1 MNVNFY
7 SIFPL
12 LSSLFVLFLGVF
24 VFVNKYHSIVN
35 RAFIRLLFFL
45 FTWLLSYG
53 ISYITTTEQQ
63 ALFWLKIGYIG
74 VILIPVSFYHVTY
87 AFLDLRSHKKILIFL
102 YSISLLFIYL
112 LYSTDYLING
122 VYKYFWG
129 YYPKAGFLH
138 PFYLVYVFLT
148 ICGCNIL
155 IFRSWLK
162 KKNETSTYKFKLQ
175 YILIAFIIGSI
186 ASVDFIPNYGVE
198 IYPFGWLCVVFYSSI
213 ITYAILRHHLMDISV
228 AIKRTAAYSLSAGL
242 LTAFFAILVITA
254 TNLLSSFAHVSS
266 LMISIVAAFVIT
278 ILFNPLRN
286 KIQVLI
292 DRMFYKK
299 SFDYYETVR
308 HVSSNLASMFDL
320 EKIYQ
325 FICNVIYDAMGLKNV
340 YLLIGFPGGAYDIV
354 YHSSPKKG
362 RNIINR
368 SGPEKPEEMKM
379 NKFTGI
385 LKYFRASD
393 SILVKDELTG
403 YEESLGQETIDR
415 IKKELEFFQ
424 GAAVVPVFID
434 KKLSLLIIL
443 GQKHSGDMFTGE
455 DMDLLKTISNQTAI
469 ALKNV
474 RLYQEKV
481 NSEKLASLGMMS
493 GTFAHEIRNPL
504 TSLKTFAQLMPEK
517 YNDPEFR
524 DTFSRIVISDIQKI
538 DSLISDLLDFSTER
552 KSTRMNNFNLIELV
566 DGVVDYVEGKL
577 EFERSKITIEKNCS
591 EQEINMMG
599 DTEKFKQALG
609 NIVLN
614 GCQAMH
620 GEGILRIGIKPN
632 GKNVDITVEDTGEG
646 INPEDLPK
654 IFDPFVTTKKMGIGL
669 GLAISKRIVEDYN
682 GKIYVKSQPAQ
693 GTTFTISLPVQNQ

>member
-1 MNVNFY
+1 
-7 SIFPL
+7 
-12 LSSLFVLFLGVF
+12 
-24 VFVNKYHSIVN
+24 
-35 RAFIRLLFFL
+35 
-45 FTWLLSYG
+45 
-53 ISYITTTEQQ
+53 
-63 ALFWLKIGYIG
+63 
-74 VILIPVSFYHVTY
+74 
-87 AFLDLRSHKKILIFL
+87 
-102 YSISLLFIYL
+102 
-112 LYSTDYLING
+112 
-122 VYKYFWG
+122 
-129 YYPKAGFLH
+129 
-138 PFYLVYVFLT
+138 
-148 ICGCNIL
+148 
-155 IFRSWLK
+155 
-162 KKNETSTYKFKLQ
+162 
-175 YILIAFIIGSI
+175 
-186 ASVDFIPNYGVE
+186 
-198 IYPFGWLCVVFYSSI
+198 
-213 ITYAILRHHLMDISV
+213 
-228 AIKRTAAYSLSAGL
+228 
-242 LTAFFAILVITA
+242 
-254 TNLLSSFAHVSS
+254 
-266 LMISIVAAFVIT
+266 
-278 ILFNPLRN
+278 
-286 KIQVLI
+286 
-292 DRMFYKK
+292 MFYKK

-308 HVSSNLASMFDL
+308 QVSSNLASMFDQ

-325 FICNVIYDAMGLKNV
+325 FVCNVIYDAMGLKNV
-340 YLLIGFPGGAYDIV
+340 YLLVGLPGGAFDIV
-354 YHSSPKKG
+354 YRTSPKKDT
-362 RNIINR
+362 NIIDR
-368 SGPEKPEEMKM
+368 SGSEIPEEMKT

-385 LKYFRASD
+385 LKFFRASD
-393 SILVKDELTG
+393 NILVKDELTG
-403 YEESLGQETIDR
+403 YEEPLGQETIDR
-415 IKKELEFFQ
+415 IKKELEIFQ

-577 EFERSKITIEKNCS
+577 EFERSKITIEKNCN

-682 GKIYVKSQPAQ
+682 GKIYVKSRPAQ
-693 GTTFTISLPVQNQ
+693 GTTFTISLPVQN

>member
-1 MNVNFY
+1 VW
-7 SIFPL
+7 
-12 LSSLFVLFLGVF
+12 LFSYAIGYGYK
-24 VFVNKYHSIVN
+24 NEKI
-35 RAFIRLLFFL
+35 AF
-45 FTWLLSYG
+45 S
-53 ISYITTTEQQ
+53 
-63 ALFWLKIGYIG
+63 WLKIGYSGIVFIPITTFHYTVEFLKIKKLKPFVSLNYITG
-74 VILIPVSFYHVTY
+74 IFYVVLIWS
-87 AFLDLRSHKKILIFL
+87 
-102 YSISLLFIYL
+102 SL
-112 LYSTDYLING
+112 SLING
-122 VYKYFWG
+122 ISLFSWG
-129 YYPKAGFLH
+129 YYPHAGPLH
-138 PFYLVYVFLT
+138 PLFLIHFFGLVSFSFGLWIYFF
-148 ICGCNIL
+148 
-155 IFRSWLK
+155 IFR
-162 KKNETSTYKFKLQ
+162 KNMLTHTEIMQIK
-175 YILIAFIIGSI
+175 YIFIAFFIYNFASI
-186 ASVDFIPNYGVE
+186 DFLANYGISV
-198 IYPFGWLCVVFYSSI
+198 YPFGFLPSFIFS
-213 ITYAILRHHLMDISV
+213 AIVGYTIARHHLMDISV
-228 AIKRTAAYSLSAGL
+228 VFKRTAAYSLSAGL

-266 LMISIVAAFVIT
+266 LRISIVAVFVIT
-278 ILFNPLRN
+278 MLFNPLRN

-308 HVSSNLASMFDL
+308 QVSSNLASMFDL
-320 EKIYQ
+320 GEIYK
-325 FICNVIYDAMGLKNV
+325 FIGDVIYNAMGLKNV
-340 YLLIGFPGGAYDIV
+340 YLLVGLQGGAFDIV
-354 YHSSPKKG
+354 YHDSPKKD
-362 RNIINR
+362 RNVIDKLG
-368 SGPEKPEEMKM
+368 SEKPEEMKM
-379 NKFTGI
+379 NKFSGI

-403 YEESLGQETIDR
+403 YEESLGQEAIDR
-415 IKKELEFFQ
+415 IKKELENFQ
-424 GAAVVPVFID
+424 GEAVVPVFID

-443 GQKHSGDMFTGE
+443 GQKHSGDMFTSE
-455 DMDLLKTISNQTAI
+455 DMDLLKTISNQTAV

-538 DSLISDLLDFSTER
+538 DSLIRDLLDFSTER
-552 KSTRMNNFNLIELV
+552 KPTRMNNFNLIELV

-577 EFERSKITIEKNCS
+577 EFERSKITIEKNYN

-599 DTEKFKQALG
+599 DTEKYKQALG
-609 NIVLN
+609 NIVMN

-669 GLAISKRIVEDYN
+669 GLAISKRIIEDYN
-682 GKIYVKSQPAQ
+682 GKIYVKSHLAQ

>member
-1 MNVNFY
+1 
-7 SIFPL
+7 
-12 LSSLFVLFLGVF
+12 
-24 VFVNKYHSIVN
+24 
-35 RAFIRLLFFL
+35 
-45 FTWLLSYG
+45 
-53 ISYITTTEQQ
+53 
-63 ALFWLKIGYIG
+63 
-74 VILIPVSFYHVTY
+74 
-87 AFLDLRSHKKILIFL
+87 
-102 YSISLLFIYL
+102 
-112 LYSTDYLING
+112 
-122 VYKYFWG
+122 
-129 YYPKAGFLH
+129 
-138 PFYLVYVFLT
+138 
-148 ICGCNIL
+148 
-155 IFRSWLK
+155 
-162 KKNETSTYKFKLQ
+162 
-175 YILIAFIIGSI
+175 
-186 ASVDFIPNYGVE
+186 
-198 IYPFGWLCVVFYSSI
+198 
-213 ITYAILRHHLMDISV
+213 
-228 AIKRTAAYSLSAGL
+228 
-242 LTAFFAILVITA
+242 
-254 TNLLSSFAHVSS
+254 
-266 LMISIVAAFVIT
+266 
-278 ILFNPLRN
+278 
-286 KIQVLI
+286 
-292 DRMFYKK
+292 
-299 SFDYYETVR
+299 
-308 HVSSNLASMFDL
+308 
-320 EKIYQ
+320 
-325 FICNVIYDAMGLKNV
+325 
-340 YLLIGFPGGAYDIV
+340 
-354 YHSSPKKG
+354 
-362 RNIINR
+362 
-368 SGPEKPEEMKM
+368 
-379 NKFTGI
+379 
-385 LKYFRASD
+385 
-393 SILVKDELTG
+393 
-403 YEESLGQETIDR
+403 
-415 IKKELEFFQ
+415 
-424 GAAVVPVFID
+424 
-434 KKLSLLIIL
+434 
-443 GQKHSGDMFTGE
+443 MFTSE

-577 EFERSKITIEKNCS
+577 EFERSKITIEKNCN

-693 GTTFTISLPVQNQ
+693 GTTFTISLPVQN

>member
-1 MNVNFY
+1 MSFLALTGVINFITCF
-7 SIFPL
+7 SL
-12 LSSLFVLFLGVF
+12 GLFVLLKNV
-24 VFVNKYHSIVN
+24 KSIKN
-35 RAFIRLLFFL
+35 ISYFILSLSISL
-45 FTWLLSYG
+45 YSLSYFLWQL
-53 ISYITTTEQQ
+53 SKDEYT
-63 ALFWLKIGYIG
+63 ALFWFRILTLGI
-74 VILIPVSFYHVTY
+74 ILINISYLLFVFAYVEALY
-87 AFLDLRSHKKILIFL
+87 RKKTVLVV
-102 YSISLLFIYL
+102 ISLLNFFFIVLNFSDL
-112 LYSTDYLING
+112 LYTKLVPRYNLGFWPEPTAYFHAYLTLWFLQCFYGFYWLLKGFGLHQGNKKIQI
-122 VYKYFWG
+122 KYFIIAAVIG
-129 YYPKAGFLH
+129 FAGGATNWPMWYNIYF
-138 PFYLVYVFLT
+138 PPYL
-148 ICGCNIL
+148 NIL
-155 IFRSWLK
+155 VSLYTGIV
-162 KKNETSTYKFKLQ
+162 
-175 YILIAFIIGSI
+175 A
-186 ASVDFIPNYGVE
+186 
-198 IYPFGWLCVVFYSSI
+198 
-213 ITYAILRHHLMDISV
+213 YAILRHHLMDISV
-228 AIKRTAAYSLSAGL
+228 AIKRTAAYSISAGL
-242 LTAFFAILVITA
+242 LTAFFAILVITL

-266 LMISIVAAFVIT
+266 MKISIVAAFVIT

-308 HVSSNLASMFDL
+308 QVSSNLASMFDL

-340 YLLIGFPGGAYDIV
+340 YLLVGLPGGAFDIV
-354 YHSSPKKG
+354 YHTSPKKDT
-362 RNIINR
+362 NIIDR

-385 LKYFRASD
+385 LKFFRASD
-393 SILVKDELTG
+393 NILVKDELTG
-403 YEESLGQETIDR
+403 YEESLGQEAIDR
-415 IKKELEFFQ
+415 IKKELEIFQ

-443 GQKHSGDMFTGE
+443 GQKHSGDMFTSE

-577 EFERSKITIEKNCS
+577 EFERSKITIEKNCN

-620 GEGILRIGIKPN
+620 GEGILRIGIKPH